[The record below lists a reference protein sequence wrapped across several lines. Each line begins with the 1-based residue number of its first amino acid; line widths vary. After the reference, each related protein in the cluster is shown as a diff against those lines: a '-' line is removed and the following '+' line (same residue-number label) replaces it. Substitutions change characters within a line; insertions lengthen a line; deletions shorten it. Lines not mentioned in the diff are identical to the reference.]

1 MIVLLNRSPSAL
13 LFPKH
18 HEKVWPLWIW
28 CSVRY
33 CGKTLSLIMQK
44 FCTSMISIIIIFF
57 DTIIQLSYNN
67 KWVLFVGSCCCSN
80 LTLQNKHCE
89 HKMLNTKRE
98 HCYYILRIN
107 NLFDSF
113 TSVLMLLCFRRVN
126 LVNAYSMYGPQFVE
140 PVYKKDKQESM
151 YESGEIENILHVPV
165 KAARVDATCSVF
177 HDELV
182 RYVNINCFN

>member
-1 MIVLLNRSPSAL
+1 
-13 LFPKH
+13 
-18 HEKVWPLWIW
+18 
-28 CSVRY
+28 
-33 CGKTLSLIMQK
+33 
-44 FCTSMISIIIIFF
+44 
-57 DTIIQLSYNN
+57 
-67 KWVLFVGSCCCSN
+67 
-80 LTLQNKHCE
+80 
-89 HKMLNTKRE
+89 
-98 HCYYILRIN
+98 
-107 NLFDSF
+107 
-113 TSVLMLLCFRRVN
+113 MLLCFRRVN